1 MAIISLQDDDDNVDD
16 LSIMKST
23 WRRLKMTKDRVR
35 LSFKKSMSRSSQME
49 KRKRGKLKIM
59 FFTKRADLNG

>member
-1 MAIISLQDDDDNVDD
+1 MTIISLQDDDDNVDD

-35 LSFKKSMSRSSQME
+35 LSFKKSMSRRSQME
-49 KRKRGKLKIM
+49 KRKRGKLKIS
-59 FFTKRADLNG
+59 FVRADLRMV